1 MKRYLSCTLA
11 LLVATTSF
19 AVASPESDALETK
32 EKAAWQA
39 YKDKKADDFKKL
51 VAPQGVSV
59 YSDGIYDLQKEVD
72 GMAKVDMKS
81 FTLSDFKVTMV
92 DANTATVTYK
102 AKIEAKMGADDESGD
117 YNVGSV
123 WIKQNGEWRNVF
135 HTNVKVDDD

>member
-1 MKRYLSCTLA
+1 MKKYLSYTVA
-11 LLVATTSF
+11 LLVAATSL
-19 AVASPESDALETK
+19 AVASPESDALEAK

-39 YKDKKADDFKKL
+39 YKDKKGDDFKKL
-51 VAPQGVSV
+51 VSPQGVSV
-59 YSDGIYDLQKEVD
+59 YSDGVYDLQKEVD

-81 FTLSDFKVTMV
+81 FALSDFKVTMV

-102 AKIEAKMGADDESGD
+102 AKIEAKMGSEDESGA

-123 WIKQNGEWRNVF
+123 WIKQNGEWRNIF